1 MDSLLIVSH
10 SLDPS
15 LSRLQITMITMGRGP
30 DYLVNFY
37 WGWGS
42 LVWKWGE
49 GGWFIFEVLEIVPDL
64 SWVCQIFNSVPL
76 VF

>member
-1 MDSLLIVSH
+1 
-10 SLDPS
+10 
-15 LSRLQITMITMGRGP
+15 MITMGRGP